1 MVLYV
6 LGELPADDALR
17 VEEEYFADD
26 ACLVELN
33 AVCAEMVEAYL
44 HGEMPSAERLQFET
58 RLEKLPYLNAR
69 VAAERALLNVLVTPP
84 KTTAKDLAP
93 ASGWRSWL
101 TLWPD
106 WRLALAVAGLLVF
119 SAGVWLV
126 WQVRRTVVS
135 PELAQQPPGSATPAP
150 TVNQAVPVPQLS
162 PQPTPPPAPPPATA
176 PNPKEVLAS
185 LLLTADGPRGARELP
200 LLVVPRAAQFA
211 QFQLELSGPERSAFQ
226 AVLQTRAGVEI
237 YRWPRLPVQRAA
249 SVLTLRLPAARLA
262 AGAYSLRLGPTRTA
276 AAATVEPVVY
286 QFQVTIEVAKK

>member
-176 PNPKEVLAS
+176 PNPKE
-185 LLLTADGPRGARELP
+185 
-200 LLVVPRAAQFA
+200 
-211 QFQLELSGPERSAFQ
+211 
-226 AVLQTRAGVEI
+226 LQTRAGVEI